1 MVQRFLEV
9 TRQVT
14 HQARLNLVEAIW
26 EGAAEELR
34 DLQVSGDQEWAQEG
48 APHLHTAITN
58 LLQGLWLRSEE
69 ALTSTN
75 TMEVEGREP

>member
-9 TRQVT
+9 TRQVS

-69 ALTSTN
+69 VRTIAN

>member
-9 TRQVT
+9 TGHVS